1 MRLNFEVHGDG
12 PPLILVHGLLGALD
26 NWRSMSK
33 RLATR
38 YRVYS
43 IDLRNHGHSPHSEMM
58 NYSVM
63 AQDLSEFFNAHNI
76 ESAFVLGHSLG
87 GKIAMQL
94 ALESAA
100 RVDKLIVADMA
111 PKSYPPVHRPLL
123 ATLRQLNLGRL
134 KSFADAE
141 AALAPAIGDAALR
154 QFLIKN
160 LERAG
165 DGSFHWRI
173 ALDSII
179 ANYDELI
186 KAIRSNNRF
195 DKPVCFLR
203 AGRSEYIEAADLTLI
218 RKHFPR
224 AELRTIADAGHWLH
238 IEAPDEFFRIVTDF
252 FGPP

>member
-1 MRLNFEVHGDG
+1 MRLNFQVHGDG

-43 IDLRNHGHSPHSEMM
+43 VDLRNHGHSPHSEIM

-63 AQDLSEFFNAHNI
+63 AQDLSEFFNARSI

-94 ALESAA
+94 ALESPA

-123 ATLRQLNLGRL
+123 VTLRQLNLGLLR
-134 KSFADAE
+134 SFADAE

-160 LERAG
+160 IERAR

-179 ANYDELI
+179 ANYDELT
-186 KAIRSNNRF
+186 KAIRSDNKF

-203 AGRSEYIEAADLTLI
+203 AGRSEYIEKADLTLI
-218 RKHFPR
+218 REHFPR

>member
-1 MRLNFEVHGDG
+1 MRLNFQVHGDG
-12 PPLILVHGLLGALD
+12 LPLILVHGLLGALD

-43 IDLRNHGHSPHSEMM
+43 VDLRNHGHSPHSEMM

-63 AQDLSEFFNAHNI
+63 AQDLSEFFNAHSI
-76 ESAFVLGHSLG
+76 ESAFILGHSLG

-94 ALESAA
+94 ALESPA

-111 PKSYPPVHRPLL
+111 PKSYLPVHRPLL
-123 ATLRQLNLGRL
+123 VTLRQLNLGRL
-134 KSFADAE
+134 KSFVDAE

-160 LERAG
+160 LERAR

-186 KAIRSNNRF
+186 KAIRSDNRF

-203 AGRSEYIEAADLTLI
+203 AGRSEYIEAGDLTLI
-218 RKHFPR
+218 REHFPC